1 MKHFFLFISC
11 LILVT
16 LGGCRAKRELKA
28 SEWHAQSSEL
38 EVQSRKIDSLSTS
51 MAERKTI
58 RIEYYQP
65 EAYSADTVSQHSI
78 GIGAVKSIVIE
89 TEKSGCWSAITATDS
104 VVEVKNVS
112 ESDFK
117 SVDESQAKERF
128 NTLPLAVCI
137 ASLIVAACSFILYRR
152 RKKA

>member
-65 EAYSADTVSQHSI
+65 EAYSADTVSQPSI

-117 SVDESQAKERF
+117 SVDESVERTKD
-128 NTLPLAVCI
+128 TLPLMVGII
-137 ASLIVAACSFILYRR
+137 ALIVAVCCLITY
-152 RKKA
+152 KIGK

>member
-1 MKHFFLFISC
+1 M
-11 LILVT
+11 VT

-65 EAYSADTVSQHSI
+65 EAYSADTVSQPSI

-117 SVDESQAKERF
+117 SVDESVERTKD
-128 NTLPLAVCI
+128 TLPLMVGII
-137 ASLIVAACSFILYRR
+137 ALIVAVCCLITY
-152 RKKA
+152 KIGK